1 MRIFYWASYLLF
13 ILREIVAGSLRIAVE
28 AFTPG
33 TSTKPAIIEY
43 HLAGTY
49 DFEVIALASSITIT
63 PGTLVLGTASGNSE
77 EGATLYVHAMFADSR
92 EEVVASLRDME
103 DRLLRASRGK
113 EGARLAREA
122 EYEYQRRHANDPKE
136 QA

>member
-1 MRIFYWASYLLF
+1 MTYRA
-13 ILREIVAGSLRIAVE
+13 VARDGAGNTAE
-28 AFTPG
+28 ATD
-33 TSTKPAIIEY
+33 TVTVA
-43 HLAGTY
+43 LDAGEP
-49 DFEVIALASSITIT
+49 DDSVGAAR
-63 PGTLVLGTASGNSE
+63 TLVLGTASGNSE

-92 EEVVASLRDME
+92 DDVVASLRDME